1 MKKFFYLM
9 SAAVALFGMAACDK
23 NDVEEDLIP
32 VVEKSNFV
40 LSANIAAESRTTLD
54 GKKVDWATNDMLY
67 LVTSDGVWGKPYA
80 EDNAGT
86 TIADYKYTEGVFV
99 NSNTTE
105 LPDLL
110 DGTEYTVYA
119 MYTPGQRS
127 YHRAAGSTHLLAA
140 TQEQDCTNPTAHI
153 AANDA
158 MVGKF
163 TVTPPATSA
172 SVSMTHLYT
181 MMEVDV
187 KNNTGAAL
195 TISKFEMEA
204 ANAELAGTFT
214 VGFANTPI
222 DITGSKNVTNKV
234 VVNVANGDVAAGASL
249 PIYFVM
255 APLSNYSGD
264 VTFTVTDSNGYT
276 YTKTVALTNKSFEAG
291 KYNKTSYAISEGV
304 APTDYSGTYV
314 IMQAGSN
321 DNYYYISASNGSSAN
336 NRKAVDTAVTTIP
349 ASLNSIP
356 SMSNAARWIIAKVD
370 GEQTYTMQS
379 ADSEQY
385 ITGASSSSNYA
396 KMGTADN
403 AEKVE
408 IEYNEDSQTYTIV
421 SAAVGKALSLNE
433 SYGIYAFYTTSY
445 AHDLCLVPAT
455 EALLDMSVAEDVTLT
470 DAAADG
476 TVDVALANNEG
487 WTVAVSNN
495 SGGWLTTNPALNGS
509 NQVVYS
515 ATANEDDVREAIV
528 SVTATKGT
536 ESKTITFTVSQAKAV
551 AADATYYKQLTS
563 ALDDYSGKYLMVYNN
578 GTKTGYLSSISTS
591 STKYG
596 VATDV
601 TISSSGIA
609 STTTNVNECQIIIEK
624 VTDGYTLK
632 FKDKYLYWE
641 SGNSLNSQ
649 DDAYSWSITANDAD
663 GVRLVPSSDDTRMLW
678 WNNGSPRFA
687 CYTNKSHNS
696 NGYTYPI
703 LYKLEE

>member
-9 SAAVALFGMAACDK
+9 SAAVALLGMVACDK
-23 NDVEEDLIP
+23 SEIEEP
-32 VVEKSNFV
+32 KTPAVEKSNFV
-40 LSANIAAESRTTLD
+40 LYADIAADARTTLD
-54 GKKVDWATNDMLY
+54 GKKVDWADGDMLY
-67 LVTSDGVWGKPYA
+67 LVTSDATWGQPYVSSS
-80 EDNAGT
+80 ETNAH
-86 TIADYKYTEGVFV
+86 TIAQYKYTDGAFV
-99 NSNTTE
+99 DNSDAE
-105 LPDLL
+105 LPALTN
-110 DGTEYTVYA
+110 GTEYTVYA
-119 MYTPGQRS
+119 MYTPGQMS
-127 YHRAAGSTHLLAA
+127 YHRAAASTHLLSA
-140 TQEQDCTNPTAHI
+140 TQMQDCTDPTAHI

-172 SVSMTHLYT
+172 SVSMSHLYT

-187 KNNTGAAL
+187 KNNSGADL
-195 TISKFEMEA
+195 TITQFEMEA

-222 DITGSKNVTNKV
+222 DITNSKNATNKICV
-234 VVNVANGDVAAGASL
+234 KVANGMVAAGASL

-255 APLSNYSGD
+255 APLANYSGD

-396 KMGTADN
+396 TMGTADN

-455 EALLDMSVAEDVTLT
+455 EALLDMSVAEDVALT
-470 DAAADG
+470 ADAANG
-476 TVDVALANNEG
+476 TVDVVLANNEG

-495 SGGWLTTNPALNGS
+495 SGGWLTTENALNGS
-509 NQVVYS
+509 NQIVYS
-515 ATANEDDVREAIV
+515 ATANTGDAREAVV

-536 ESKTITFTVSQAKAV
+536 ESKTITFTVSQDKKAV
-551 AADATYYKQLTS
+551 ADAKVLTFTLTRTANPNLAQTTGNASATSYTYTLDGVDYTFTTTKNGSGIYQNADYMMLCDSEFLGLPAI
-563 ALDDYSGKYLMVYNN
+563 
-578 GTKTGYLSSISTS
+578 TGYKLTEIETTTRSGASTS
-591 STKYG
+591 VKVG
-596 VATDV
+596 VRDA
-601 TISSSGIA
+601 A
-609 STTTNVNECQIIIEK
+609 ST
-624 VTDGYTLK
+624 DG
-632 FKDKYLYWE
+632 
-641 SGNSLNSQ
+641 N
-649 DDAYSWSITANDAD
+649 IVAD
-663 GVRLVPSSDDTRMLW
+663 YQQ
-678 WNNGSPRFA
+678 WNNGLTYTYTISGA
-687 CYTNKSHNS
+687 ANTVYYLNATNKKNAQICSLKL
-696 NGYTYPI
+696 TYEPVQ
-703 LYKLEE
+703 